1 MKYYSEKLK
10 KVFDTV
16 EELESAE
23 KSFDKAN
30 QIKEQKE
37 KEIKDLD
44 IQISELNRERTL
56 IEKQY
61 HDKIRKVDEIRNR
74 EVEKARK
81 SAVEQKNKIANQL
94 NELYSKRENLIKSG
108 CDNADSLTN
117 AILDYLE
124 SLLN

>member
-16 EELESAE
+16 EELEATE

-30 QIKEQKE
+30 QTKEQKE
-37 KEIKDLD
+37 KEIKDID
-44 IQISELNRERTL
+44 TQISELNRERTL

-81 SAVEQKNKIANQL
+81 SAMEQKNKIANQL

-108 CDNADSLTN
+108 CDNADSLAN

>member
-37 KEIKDLD
+37 KEIKDID
-44 IQISELNRERTL
+44 TQISELKREIVF

-61 HDKIRKVDEIRNR
+61 NDKIRKVDEMRNR
-74 EVEKARK
+74 EVDKARK
-81 SAVEQKNKIANQL
+81 SAMEQRNKITNQL

-108 CDNADSLTN
+108 CDNADSLAN
-117 AILDYLE
+117 ALLDYLE

>member
-37 KEIKDLD
+37 KEIKDID
-44 IQISELNRERTL
+44 TQISELNRERTL

-81 SAVEQKNKIANQL
+81 SAMEQKNKIANQL

-108 CDNADSLTN
+108 CDNADLFAS
-117 AILDYLE
+117 AMLDYLE

>member
-30 QIKEQKE
+30 QTKEQKE
-37 KEIKDLD
+37 KEIKDID
-44 IQISELNRERTL
+44 TQISELNREIIL
-56 IEKQY
+56 IERQY

-74 EVEKARK
+74 EVDKARK
-81 SAVEQKNKIANQL
+81 SAMEQKNKITNQL

>member
-16 EELESAE
+16 EEIESAE

-37 KEIKDLD
+37 KEIKDID
-44 IQISELNRERTL
+44 TQISELNRERTL

-108 CDNADSLTN
+108 CDNADSLAN

>member
-16 EELESAE
+16 EELESTE

-37 KEIKDLD
+37 KEIKDID
-44 IQISELNRERTL
+44 TQISELKREIVF

-61 HDKIRKVDEIRNR
+61 NDKIRKVDEMRNR
-74 EVEKARK
+74 EVDKARK
-81 SAVEQKNKIANQL
+81 SAMEQRNKITNQL
-94 NELYSKRENLIKSG
+94 NELYSKRENLTKSG
-108 CDNADSLTN
+108 CDNADSFAN

>member
-16 EELESAE
+16 EELASAE
-23 KSFDKAN
+23 NSFDKAN

-37 KEIKDLD
+37 KEIKDID
-44 IQISELNRERTL
+44 TQISELNRERTL

-61 HDKIRKVDEIRNR
+61 QDKIRKVDEIRNR

-81 SAVEQKNKIANQL
+81 SAMEQRNKITNQL

-108 CDNADSLTN
+108 CDNADLLAN
-117 AILDYLE
+117 AMLHYLE
-124 SLLN
+124 SLLD